1 MKNRFIILI
10 LFASQTLA
18 FSQFEKEIEDIT
30 AKGGYFIY
38 QECDTTNCSL
48 QVLLPASLDIRKV
61 EAFYLAFT
69 FTGALTSYASL
80 GGSNDYLWTDKL
92 IGVEKSKGKT
102 HLLIRIFWQYSEE
115 RWGACDLCIL
125 GKYSFEVLT
134 KAKEKE
140 PFESRIKASGKVSW
154 QRK

>member
-1 MKNRFIILI
+1 MTKVVFLLLILI
-10 LFASQTLA
+10 HAISYA
-18 FSQFEKEIEDIT
+18 QFEKEIEDIT

-38 QECDTTNCSL
+38 QECDTTDCPL

-61 EAFYLAFT
+61 EAFYLVFTYTGAFT
-69 FTGALTSYASL
+69 SFVSH
-80 GGSNDYLWTDKL
+80 GGQNNHLWTDQL
-92 IGVEKSKGKT
+92 IGIEQGKGKT

-115 RWGACDLCIL
+115 RWGTCDFCIL
-125 GKYSFEVLT
+125 GKYSFAVLT

-140 PFESRIKASGKVSW
+140 PFDSRIMASGKVSW